1 MSVVFRRGLN
11 WAWLG
16 LAATAV
22 LLAVLVTLLR
32 FGSPWLASWQQQWLD
47 RLLSE
52 QQLTLEVGRLGL
64 SWQDYG
70 PVLVVNE
77 VSLHQPE
84 APAITLRRALVGVQ
98 LWQSLRQWRPVLNE
112 LTLDGLRLPLSLGD
126 ERKSAQNADL
136 SWLPH
141 LALDGVERFSLHDAQ
156 LVVTTPQQDLFELHL
171 PALHWQNAPGLHQGR
186 GRLGFGPDADQ
197 QVRIS
202 SRFTGP
208 SDRLDGSIYL
218 QADGVDAS
226 SILSRIRPLD
236 QGVSARLDFELWL
249 EWRQGQLSAGV
260 LELGEN
266 RLRWGDDHQ
275 VSVDGGRVQWQ
286 PTDAGWQLASSH
298 IDIGV
303 DGDAWPSWHLQLDR
317 QQERL
322 HGYLDRLT
330 FTDLALLAQW
340 GESFWPATA
349 RQLAGIAPRGHL
361 TNLYFSSAVA
371 GDDWRWQGSLEE
383 VSTRSFEWTPQTR
396 GLNGHFLLAA
406 DQGQLTLE
414 QQEATDW
421 VYDDSFREPWPMQ
434 RLSAGLRWRKQRDG
448 WLLWSDELEVNTAD
462 LALQGWFSL
471 QLPNRGAPLLSTSAR
486 VDVLRAERAF
496 SYLPEPLMGA
506 SLVDYLQGAI
516 RGGRADGAEVL
527 WYGRLDGFPY
537 QDGSGIFQARV
548 PLRQAEFRFDPHWL
562 PLTDLGLDLL
572 FENDGLYMRGPSGRL
587 GAVAASTIDARIVPL
602 NKTATLQLSADIA
615 GEGEAVTAYLQD
627 SPLASSV
634 GTTLEQVQVTGPLNG
649 RLALDIPLHGG
660 QVAVDGQVD
669 FVDNRVRVKPLELP
683 LSGVSGRLLFDE
695 RETRF
700 EAMQAH
706 WNGQPLQLD
715 YRGQQTAAGYQV
727 GIDMRGR
734 LQAAELAL
742 AYPPLQ
748 ALQGAADWRGKLELT
763 LAEQGELDYRF
774 EADSALEGLVSRL
787 PPPLNKAGQQ
797 SWPSHLEL
805 TGDGRQARIELTLGE
820 HIRGLAGLGFGPS
833 GAKVQR
839 LWLSAGAGAQP
850 QLPRAPLDI
859 AVRVPDLPLDDWLAL
874 LQELQQHGSRA
885 DASQNRFSQNSASQ
899 NRSAQ
904 PSAAARL
911 AWPTPYR
918 VSVQAS
924 RARLW
929 QHPMNQLRLSVGPA
943 EGQRQRLSVTAEQA
957 EGTLS
962 WDGAQPL
969 QAHFKRLWLA
979 SDSKASG
986 SVTRVKSEVTPASAQ
1001 DELHPG
1007 RLPAMQFRCD
1017 DCRWQKLTLGKVAFE
1032 LRPQPEQNGVQLTNL
1047 SLDGPLLQARA
1058 HGQWLQHQSGNL
1070 SRLEWQS
1077 STPSLQRL
1085 WQALDKESPFSE
1097 TPARL
1102 EGQLRWLDVP
1112 WRPDLSSLNGRLSA
1126 DTDAGVLRE
1135 VNDGGAGLLSVL
1147 SMESVLRRL
1156 RLDFRDVFE
1165 QGFYFDH
1172 IGASGELQN
1181 GVLQNDDLALSGAAG
1196 NLRGS
1201 GLVDLAA
1208 ERLDYRLEFTPNLTG
1223 NLPVLAA
1230 FAVTPVTG
1238 LYVLALSKVLGPV
1251 VDVFTRIRY
1260 RIEGPLD
1267 QPQVTELGREQ
1278 KRVTVPGNE

>member
-1 MSVVFRRGLN
+1 MFRRGLS

-32 FGSPWLASWQQQWLD
+32 FGSPWLAGWQQQWLD

-70 PVLVVNE
+70 PVLVVNQ
-77 VSLHQPE
+77 VSLHRPE

-112 LTLDGLRLPLSLGD
+112 LTLDGLRLPLNLGG
-126 ERKSAQNADL
+126 ERQAAQQADL
-136 SWLPH
+136 SWLPQ

-156 LVVTTPQQDLFELHL
+156 LVVSTPQQDLFELHL
-171 PALHWQNAPGLHQGR
+171 PVLYWQNAPGLHQGR

-197 QVRIS
+197 QVHIS

-218 QADGVDAS
+218 HADGVDAS
-226 SILSRIRPLD
+226 SIFSRIRPLD
-236 QGVSARLDFELWL
+236 QGGSARLAFELWL
-249 EWRQGQLSAGV
+249 EWQQGRLSAGV

-266 RLRWGDDHQ
+266 RLRWGEDHQ
-275 VSVDGGRVQWQ
+275 VSVGGGRMQWQ
-286 PTDAGWQLASSH
+286 PTDAGWQLASSDV
-298 IDIGV
+298 DISV
-303 DGDAWPSWHLQLDR
+303 DGDVWPSWHLQLDR

-340 GESFWPATA
+340 GDSFWPAIA

-361 TNLYFSSAVA
+361 TNLYFSSTAA
-371 GDDWRWQGSLEE
+371 GDDWRWRGSLED
-383 VSTRSFEWTPQTR
+383 VSTSAFEWTPQTR

-406 DQGQLTLE
+406 DHGHLSLN
-414 QQEATDW
+414 QQEAADW
-421 VYDDSFREPWPMQ
+421 VYDGAFRAPWPMQ
-434 RLSAGLRWRKQRDG
+434 RLSAGLRWRKQQDG
-448 WLLWSDELEVNTAD
+448 WLLWSDELAVNTAD

-471 QLPNRGAPLLSTSAR
+471 QVPNQGAPLLSTSAR

-496 SYLPEPLMGA
+496 SYFPEPLMGA
-506 SLVDYLQGAI
+506 PLVDYLQGAI
-516 RGGRADGAEVL
+516 RGGQADGAEVL
-527 WYGRLDGFPY
+527 WYGRLNGFPY
-537 QDGSGIFQARV
+537 RDGSGIFQARV
-548 PLRQAEFRFDPHWL
+548 PLRQAEFRFYPDWL
-562 PLTDLGLDLL
+562 PLTDLSLDLL
-572 FENDGLYMRGPSGRL
+572 FENDGLFMRGPSGRL

-602 NKTATLQLSADIA
+602 NKRANLQLSADIA

-627 SPLASSV
+627 SPLSTSV
-634 GTTLEQVQVTGPLNG
+634 GTTLEQVQVTGPLKG
-649 RLALDIPLHGG
+649 RLALEIPLHGG
-660 QVAVDGQVD
+660 QVAIGGHVD
-669 FVDNRVRVKPLELP
+669 FAHNRVRVKPLDLP
-683 LSGVSGRLLFDE
+683 LNEVSGRLLFDE
-695 RETRF
+695 RQTRF
-700 EAMQAH
+700 QAMQAK

-727 GIDMRGR
+727 DLDMKGR
-734 LQAAELAL
+734 LQATELAL

-748 ALQGAADWRGKLELT
+748 VLEGAADWRGKLELT

-774 EADSALEGLVSRL
+774 EADSTLQGLVSRL
-787 PPPLNKAGQQ
+787 PPPLNKAGNPV
-797 SWPSHLEL
+797 WPSHLEL

-820 HIRGLAGLGFGPS
+820 QIRGLAGLGFGPN
-833 GAKVQR
+833 GVKVQR
-839 LWLSAGAGAQP
+839 LWLSAGAGAQST
-850 QLPRAPLDI
+850 LPRAPLDI
-859 AVRVPDLPLDDWLAL
+859 AVRVPDLPLDDWLVLLKEWQQAL
-874 LQELQQHGSRA
+874 SRP
-885 DASQNRFSQNSASQ
+885 DASQRRFSQNNA
-899 NRSAQ
+899 AQ
-904 PSAAARL
+904 PGTEPRV
-911 AWPTPYR
+911 AWPAPYR
-918 VSVQAS
+918 VSVQAH

-929 QHPMNQLRLSVGPA
+929 QHSLNQLRLSVGPA
-943 EGQRQRLSVTAEQA
+943 KGRRQQLNVSAEQA

-962 WDGAQPL
+962 WGDAQPL
-969 QAHFKRLWLA
+969 QAHFRRLWLTP
-979 SDSKASG
+979 DSNTSG
-986 SVTRVKSEVTPASAQ
+986 VLPAVKSTVKPAVKPALAQ

-1007 RLPAMQFRCD
+1007 RLPAVQFRCD
-1017 DCRWQKLTLGKVAFE
+1017 DCRWQQLALGKVAFE
-1032 LRPQPEQNGVQLTNL
+1032 LLPRPEQNGVQLTGL

-1085 WQALDKESPFSE
+1085 WQALDRESPFSE

-1112 WRPDLSSLNGRLSA
+1112 WRPDLASLNGLLSA
-1126 DTDAGVLRE
+1126 DTGAGVLRE
-1135 VNDGGAGLLSVL
+1135 VNDRGAGLLSVL
-1147 SMESVLRRL
+1147 SMESVMRRL

-1165 QGFYFDH
+1165 QGFYFDR
-1172 IGASGELQN
+1172 INASGELHN
-1181 GVLQNDDLALSGAAG
+1181 GVLQNDDLALNGAAG

-1208 ERLDYRLEFTPNLTG
+1208 ERLDYQLEFTPNLTG

-1260 RIEGPLD
+1260 RVEGSLD
-1267 QPQVTELGREQ
+1267 QPRVTEVGREQ
-1278 KRVTVPGNE
+1278 QRVTVPGNQ

>member
-1 MSVVFRRGLN
+1 MN

-16 LAATAV
+16 LAVTAV

-52 QQLTLEVGRLGL
+52 QQLTLEVGHLGL
-64 SWQDYG
+64 RWQDYG

-77 VSLHQPE
+77 VSLHRPE
-84 APAITLRRALVGVQ
+84 EPAITLRRALVSVQ

-112 LTLDGLRLPLSLGD
+112 LTLDGLRLPLNLSG
-126 ERKSAQNADL
+126 ERKAAQDTDL

-141 LALDGVERFSLHDAQ
+141 LALDGVERFSLHDAL

-171 PALHWQNAPGLHQGR
+171 PALHWQNAPGLHQGQ
-186 GRLGFGPDADQ
+186 GRLGFGPDTDQ

-202 SRFTGP
+202 SRFAGP

-226 SILSRIRPLD
+226 AMISRIRPGD
-236 QGVSARLDFELWL
+236 PEVSADLDFELWL
-249 EWRQGQLSAGV
+249 EWQQGQLSAGM
-260 LELGEN
+260 LDLGEN
-266 RLRWGDDHQ
+266 QLRWGDDHQ
-275 VSVDGGRVQWQ
+275 VSVGGGRVQWQ
-286 PTDAGWQLASSH
+286 PTEAGWQLASSN
-298 IDIGV
+298 IDISV

-361 TNLYFSSAVA
+361 TNLYFSSTVA
-371 GDDWRWQGSLEE
+371 GDDWRWQGELED
-383 VSTRSFEWTPQTR
+383 VSTSAFEWTPQTR
-396 GLNGHFLLAA
+396 GLNGHFLLATN
-406 DQGQLTLE
+406 QGQLSLN
-414 QQEATDW
+414 QQEAADW
-421 VYDDSFREPWPMQ
+421 VYDGTFREPWPMQ
-434 RLSAGLRWRKQRDG
+434 RLSTGLRWQKQSDG
-448 WLLWSDELEVNTAD
+448 WLLWSDTLAVNTAD

-471 QLPNRGAPLLSTSAR
+471 KLPSQGAPLLSTSAR

-496 SYLPEPLMGA
+496 SYFPEPLMGA
-506 SLVDYLQGAI
+506 PLVDYLQGAI
-516 RGGRADGAEVL
+516 RRGQADGAEVL
-527 WYGRLDGFPY
+527 WYGRLNGFPY
-537 QDGSGIFQARV
+537 KNGSGIFQARV
-548 PLRQAEFRFDPHWL
+548 PLRQAEFRFDPHWQ
-562 PLTDLGLDLL
+562 PLTDLSLDLL
-572 FENDGLYMRGPSGRL
+572 FENDGLYMRGSEGRL
-587 GAVAASTIDARIVPL
+587 GAVTARAIDARIVPL
-602 NKTATLQLSADIA
+602 KKAAKLQLSADIA

-627 SPLASSV
+627 SPLATSV
-634 GTTLEQVQVTGPLNG
+634 GTTLGQVQVTGPLKG
-649 RLALDIPLHGG
+649 RLALEIPLHGG

-669 FVDNRVRVKPLELP
+669 FAHNRVRVKPLDLLLDE
-683 LSGVSGRLLFDE
+683 VSGRLLFDD
-695 RETRF
+695 RQTRF
-700 EAMQAH
+700 EAMEAN
-706 WNGQPLQLD
+706 WNGQPLKLD
-715 YRGQQTAAGYQV
+715 YRGQQTAAGYEV

-734 LQAAELAL
+734 LQAAELARV
-742 AYPPLQ
+742 YPPLQ
-748 ALQGAADWRGKLELT
+748 ALRGAADWRGKLKLT

-774 EADSALEGLVSRL
+774 EADSALQGLASRL
-787 PPPLNKAGQQ
+787 PPPLNKVGKQ

-805 TGDGRQARIELTLGE
+805 SGDGQQARIELTLGE
-820 HIRGLAGLGFGPS
+820 HIRGLAGLGFGPG
-833 GAKVQR
+833 GANVQR

-859 AVRVPDLPLDDWLAL
+859 AVQVPDLPLDDWLAL
-874 LQELQQHGSRA
+874 LKDWQSYTAPADVLPR
-885 DASQNRFSQNSASQ
+885 DASQQEAANS
-899 NRSAQ
+899 
-904 PSAAARL
+904 L

-924 RARLW
+924 RAKLW
-929 QHPMNQLRLSVGPA
+929 QQPLNQLRLSVGLR
-943 EGQRQRLSVTAEQA
+943 EGLRQELSVTAEQA
-957 EGTLS
+957 DGNLS
-962 WDGAQPL
+962 WGGGRPL
-969 QAHFKRLWLA
+969 QAHFKRLWLTPDSNT
-979 SDSKASG
+979 SDTVPA
-986 SVTRVKSEVTPASAQ
+986 VKPASAEDGLQ
-1001 DELHPG
+1001 PG
-1007 RLPAMQFRCD
+1007 QLPAVQFRCD
-1017 DCRWQKLTLGKVAFE
+1017 DCRWQKLALGKVAFE
-1032 LRPQPEQNGVQLTNL
+1032 LRPQPEQNGVQLTEL

-1077 STPSLQRL
+1077 STSSLQRL
-1085 WQALDKESPFSE
+1085 WQTLDKESPFSE

-1112 WRPDLSSLNGRLSA
+1112 WRPDLASLNGRLNA

-1135 VNDGGAGLLSVL
+1135 VNDRGAGLLSVL

-1165 QGFYFDH
+1165 QGFYFDS

-1181 GVLQNDDLALSGAAG
+1181 GVLQNDDLALNGAAG
-1196 NLRGS
+1196 NLRGG

-1260 RIEGPLD
+1260 RIDGPLEH
-1267 QPQVTELGREQ
+1267 PRVTELGRDQ

>member
-1 MSVVFRRGLN
+1 MSVVLRRGLN
-11 WAWLG
+11 WAWLC

-32 FGSPWLASWQQQWLD
+32 FGSPWLASTQQQWLD

-52 QQLTLEVGRLGL
+52 QQLTLEVGQLGL
-64 SWQDYG
+64 GWRDYG

-77 VSLHQPE
+77 VSLHRPE
-84 APAITLRRALVGVQ
+84 GPAITLRRALVSVQ
-98 LWQSLRQWRPVLNE
+98 LWQSLRQWHPVLNE
-112 LTLDGLRLPLSLGD
+112 LILDGLRLPLNLSGGGKATQD
-126 ERKSAQNADL
+126 TDL
-136 SWLPH
+136 SWLPQ
-141 LALDGVERFSLHDAQ
+141 LALDGVERFSLHDAL
-156 LVVTTPQQDLFELHL
+156 LVVTTSQQDLFELHL
-171 PALHWQNAPGLHQGR
+171 PALRWQNAPGLHQGR
-186 GRLGFGPDADQ
+186 GRLGFGPDIDQ
-197 QVRIS
+197 QVSVS

-226 SILSRIRPLD
+226 AMLSRIRPGELD
-236 QGVSARLDFELWL
+236 TDADLNFELWL
-249 EWRQGQLSAGV
+249 EWQQGQLSAGV
-260 LELGEN
+260 LELGAN
-266 RLRWGDDHQ
+266 RLSWGDDHQ
-275 VSVDGGRVQWQ
+275 VSVDGGRMQWQ
-286 PTDAGWQLASSH
+286 PTEAGWQLASSH
-298 IDIGV
+298 IDISV

-349 RQLAGIAPRGHL
+349 RQLAGIVPRGHL
-361 TNLYFSSAVA
+361 TNLYFSSSAA
-371 GDDWRWQGSLEE
+371 GDDWRWRGSLED
-383 VSTRSFEWTPQTR
+383 VSTSAFEWTPQTR

-406 DQGQLTLE
+406 DHGHLSLE
-414 QQEATDW
+414 QQEAADW
-421 VYDDSFREPWPMQ
+421 VYDGAFREPWPMQ
-434 RLSAGLRWRKQRDG
+434 RLSTGLRWQRQSDG
-448 WLLWSDELEVNTAD
+448 WLLWSDELAVNTAD

-496 SYLPEPLMGA
+496 SYFPEPLMGA
-506 SLVDYLQGAI
+506 PLVDYLQGAI
-516 RGGRADGAEVL
+516 RGGQADGAEVL
-527 WYGRLDGFPY
+527 WYGRLNGFPY

-562 PLTDLGLDLL
+562 PLTDLSLDLL
-572 FENDGLYMRGPSGRL
+572 FENDGLYMQGPSGRL

-602 NKTATLQLSADIA
+602 NKAAKLQLSADIA

-634 GTTLEQVQVTGPLNG
+634 GTTLEQVQVTGPLKA

-660 QVAVDGQVD
+660 AVAVDGQVD
-669 FVDNRVRVKPLELP
+669 FAHNRVRVKPLDLP
-683 LSGVSGRLLFDE
+683 LSEVGGRLLFDE
-695 RETRF
+695 RQTRF
-700 EAMQAH
+700 EGMQAN
-706 WNGQPLQLD
+706 WNGQPLWLD
-715 YRGQQTAAGYQV
+715 YRGQQTTDGYEV
-727 GIDMRGR
+727 GIDMRGQ
-734 LQAAELAL
+734 LQAAELAK

-748 ALQGAADWRGKLELT
+748 GLGGVADWRGKLELT
-763 LAEQGELDYRF
+763 LAERGELDYRF
-774 EADSALEGLVSRL
+774 EADSALQGLASRL
-787 PPPLNKAGQQ
+787 PPPLNKAGKQP
-797 SWPSHLEL
+797 WPSHLEL
-805 TGDGRQARIELTLGE
+805 SGDGRQARIELTLGE
-820 HIRGLAGLGFGPS
+820 HIRGLAGLGFGS
-833 GAKVQR
+833 DGAKVQR

-874 LQELQQHGSRA
+874 LKDWQSSSVRA
-885 DASQNRFSQNSASQ
+885 DALPRDAM
-899 NRSAQ
+899 
-904 PSAAARL
+904 PRL
-911 AWPTPYR
+911 AWPMPYR

-924 RARLW
+924 RAKLW
-929 QHPMNQLRLSVGPA
+929 QQPLNQLRLSVGSA
-943 EGQRQRLSVTAEQA
+943 EGQRRQLSVTAEQA
-957 EGTLS
+957 DGTLS
-962 WDGAQPL
+962 WGGTRPL
-969 QAHFKRLWLA
+969 QAYFKRLWLTQ
-979 SDSKASG
+979 DSTAAG
-986 SVTRVKSEVTPASAQ
+986 SVARGEPAEAQ
-1001 DELHPG
+1001 EALQPG
-1007 RLPAMQFRCD
+1007 QVPAVQFRCD
-1017 DCRWQKLTLGKVAFE
+1017 DCRWQKLALGKVAFE
-1032 LRPQPEQNGVQLTNL
+1032 LRPQPEQNGVQLTSL

-1058 HGQWLQHQSGNL
+1058 HGQWLQHHSGNL

-1085 WQALDKESPFSE
+1085 WQGLDKESPFSE

-1112 WRPDLSSLNGRLSA
+1112 WRPDLSSLNGRLAA

-1135 VNDGGAGLLSVL
+1135 VNDRGAGLLSVL

-1165 QGFYFDH
+1165 QGFYFDR
-1172 IGASGELQN
+1172 IGASGELHN
-1181 GVLQNDDLALSGAAG
+1181 GVLQSDDLVLDGAAG

-1260 RIEGPLD
+1260 RIDGPLE
-1267 QPQVTELGREQ
+1267 QPKVTELGREQ
-1278 KRVTVPGNE
+1278 KRVTVPGNK